1 MPATRRARH
10 GRWQS
15 LSLEWKLPLIMTCGI
30 GAALAVLL
38 LSTYFVLRRRAEAT
52 VRERMAHGVRS
63 VALEIDQA
71 LDERAKQFQ
80 QIAASDTI
88 RRLLLDDGAA
98 APKQADRDAARRL
111 LERLVPA
118 TDSSRTIELW
128 DEKGTERLRLGRELP
143 ATEFPTNAIA
153 ESAADMSRDVRFT
166 ALEPRN
172 GRARFWII
180 APVVANGA
188 RIGYVAQPRFITGQ
202 REALERLRELLLND
216 VRLYMRNTDGSVWV
230 AAPGKPVAPPEH
242 RDTTQ
247 TRLVADRRDVGRVF
261 VEEAAVANA
270 PWVAVLE
277 SPVASVMAPR
287 VTRTLALLIP
297 LSALVLLVGALV
309 SLFIS
314 RRITRPLADLTVAA
328 EAVSRGTYEHPV
340 LSGGDELGRLA
351 ASFDA
356 MARQVASARHELEQ
370 RATEADAARREAE
383 AANSAKSDFL
393 AMMSHELR
401 TPLNAIGGYA
411 QLLQMGV
418 HGSVTPAQREALERI
433 ERSQAHLLALIT
445 DLLDFARI
453 DAGRVQFEIEDVALD
468 EILAGITALAEPQL
482 RSRTLRF
489 TQAARQPG
497 VFVRADRAR
506 LSQILLNLV
515 GNAIKY
521 TRDGGEIAVTT
532 DLGDA
537 RVLVHVR
544 DTGPGIPADRL
555 EQIFEPFVQGDRAF
569 NRPNEGVGLGLAISR
584 ELARGMDADVT
595 VSSVVGR
602 GSTFTVTVP
611 RSARPA
617 GTPHHFG
624 LEPAAT
630 TAA

>member
-1 MPATRRARH
+1 MPATRRARQ
-10 GRWQS
+10 GLWQS

-38 LSTYFVLRRRAEAT
+38 LSTYVVLRGRAEAT
-52 VRERMAHGVRS
+52 VRDRMHHGVRA
-63 VALEIDQA
+63 VALEATQA
-71 LDERAKQFQ
+71 LDDRAKLF
-80 QIAASDTI
+80 
-88 RRLLLDDGAA
+88 RRVADDSAIQRVLLDVGNGRLPAAHVAA
-98 APKQADRDAARRL
+98 ARQA
-111 LERLVPA
+111 LEQLVPPVDTA
-118 TDSSRTIELW
+118 RPIQLW
-128 DEKGTERLRLGRELP
+128 DVKGAELLRLGRALPAGELP
-143 ATEFPTNAIA
+143 ATINLGGASDT
-153 ESAADMSRDVRFT
+153 SRIVYFT
-166 ALEPRN
+166 ALDTTD

-180 APVVANGA
+180 APVVAAGV
-188 RIGYVAQPRFITGQ
+188 RIGYVAQPRFITSQ
-202 REALERLRELLLND
+202 REALDRLRELLLND
-216 VRLYMRNTDGSVWV
+216 VRLYMRNADGSVWV
-230 AAPGKPVAPPEH
+230 EAPGKPVAPPEH
-242 RDTTQ
+242 RARTKTGL
-247 TRLVADRRDVGRVF
+247 TADRPDVGRLF
-261 VEEAAVANA
+261 VEEASISNA

-277 SPVASVMAPR
+277 SPVTSVMGPR
-287 VTRTLALLIP
+287 VTRTLSLLIP

-314 RRITRPLADLTVAA
+314 RRITRPLAELTVAA
-328 EAVSRGTYEHPV
+328 ESVSRGTYERPV
-340 LSGGDELGRLA
+340 LGGGDELGRLA

-370 RATEADAARREAE
+370 RATEADAARQEAE

-418 HGSVTPAQREALERI
+418 HGPLAPAQREALERI

-482 RSRTLRF
+482 RSRALRF
-489 TQAARQPG
+489 TEATQQSG
-497 VFVRADRAR
+497 VFVRTDRAR

-521 TRDGGEIAVTT
+521 TRDGGDIALTT
-532 DLGDA
+532 DLDDL
-537 RVLVHVR
+537 RVRIHVR

-611 RSARPA
+611 RSSRLAGAPARV
-617 GTPHHFG
+617 G
-624 LEPAAT
+624 LEPVAT
-630 TAA
+630 TA

>member
-1 MPATRRARH
+1 
-10 GRWQS
+10 
-15 LSLEWKLPLIMTCGI
+15 
-30 GAALAVLL
+30 
-38 LSTYFVLRRRAEAT
+38 
-52 VRERMAHGVRS
+52 
-63 VALEIDQA
+63 
-71 LDERAKQFQ
+71 
-80 QIAASDTI
+80 
-88 RRLLLDDGAA
+88 
-98 APKQADRDAARRL
+98 
-111 LERLVPA
+111 
-118 TDSSRTIELW
+118 
-128 DEKGTERLRLGRELP
+128 
-143 ATEFPTNAIA
+143 
-153 ESAADMSRDVRFT
+153 
-166 ALEPRN
+166 
-172 GRARFWII
+172 
-180 APVVANGA
+180 
-188 RIGYVAQPRFITGQ
+188 
-202 REALERLRELLLND
+202 
-216 VRLYMRNTDGSVWV
+216 MRNADGSVWV
-230 AAPGKPVAPPEH
+230 AAPGKPVPPPEH
-242 RDTTQ
+242 RDTTK
-247 TRLVADRRDVGRVF
+247 TRVVADRTDIGRVF
-261 VEEAAVANA
+261 VEEAAVASA

-314 RRITRPLADLTVAA
+314 RRITRPLAELTVAA

-370 RATEADAARREAE
+370 RATEADAARQEAE

-453 DAGRVQFEIEDVALD
+453 DAGRVQFEIEDVAID

-489 TQAARQPG
+489 TQAAQQPG
-497 VFVRADRAR
+497 VLVRADRAR

-532 DLGDA
+532 DLDDKHV
-537 RVLVHVR
+537 RVHVR

-595 VSSVVGR
+595 VASVVGR
-602 GSTFTVTVP
+602 GSTFTVAIP
-611 RSARPA
+611 RSVRPA
-617 GTPHHFG
+617 GKPQHFG

-630 TAA
+630 TAV

>member
-10 GRWQS
+10 DRWQS

-80 QIAASDTI
+80 QIAASDAI
-88 RRLLLDDGAA
+88 RRVLLEDQGTAVTE
-98 APKQADRDAARRL
+98 ADREAARRV

-118 TDSSRTIELW
+118 TDTGRTIELW
-128 DEKGTERLRLGRELP
+128 DGKGVARLRLGRELP
-143 ATEFPTNAIA
+143 AGESPTHVIA
-153 ESAADMSRDVRFT
+153 ESAADTSLDVRFT
-166 ALEPRN
+166 ALEPKD

-188 RIGYVAQPRFITGQ
+188 RIGYVAQPRFIAGQ

-230 AAPGKPVAPPEH
+230 AAPGKPVPPPEH
-242 RDTTQ
+242 RDTTK
-247 TRLVADRRDVGRVF
+247 TRLVADRPDVGRVF

-314 RRITRPLADLTVAA
+314 RRITRPLAELTVAA

-340 LSGGDELGRLA
+340 VGGGDELGRLA

-370 RATEADAARREAE
+370 RATEADAARQEAE

-489 TQAARQPG
+489 TQAAQQPG

-532 DLGDA
+532 DLDDA
-537 RVLVHVR
+537 HVRVHVR

-595 VSSVVGR
+595 VSSVVGH

-611 RSARPA
+611 RSVRPA
-617 GTPHHFG
+617 G
-624 LEPAAT
+624 
-630 TAA
+630 